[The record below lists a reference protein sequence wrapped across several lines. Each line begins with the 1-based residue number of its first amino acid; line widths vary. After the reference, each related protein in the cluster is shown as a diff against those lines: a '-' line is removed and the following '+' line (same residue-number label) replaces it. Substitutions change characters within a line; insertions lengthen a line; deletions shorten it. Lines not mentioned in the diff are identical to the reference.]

1 MATHLRLVSDTDAPT
16 HVIDSW
22 TRTMAGQGLS
32 ERTIT
37 ERARVIA
44 QMARD
49 TGTDP
54 VGLTPTTLE
63 GWLAGLPSAASRA
76 AYYGVAQAWCHWL
89 VRAGHR
95 DDDPTLLVPR
105 PRPPRARPRPV
116 TEAQLAAVLALPL
129 RPGTR
134 TQIVLAAWAGLRVH
148 EIARVRGTDLDLGE
162 GTITITGKGGR
173 TDTLPAHALVLE
185 RAGHHDPVGLWFP
198 SPDDPAQP
206 VRPKTVSA
214 VISNALR
221 RAGVD
226 ATAHQLRHR
235 FATALLA
242 SGVDSRVVQTLM
254 RHASLATTGRYLGV
268 TADQQRGAL
277 DALGTAP
284 RGR

>member
-1 MATHLRLVSDTDAPT
+1 MATHLRLVSDIDAPA

-129 RPGTR
+129 RPDTR
-134 TQIVLAAWAGLRVH
+134 AKIVLAAWAGLRVH

-162 GTITITGKGGR
+162 GTIIITGKGGR
-173 TDTLPAHALVLE
+173 TDTLPAHPLVLDLAE
-185 RAGHHDPVGLWFP
+185 DHPRGLWFP
-198 SPDDPAQP
+198 SPDDPTQP
-206 VRPKTVSA
+206 VRAKTVSA
-214 VISNALR
+214 VVAAAMR
-221 RAGVD
+221 RAGVR